1 MLGAHGFRFPG
12 SSYTKFGFGRV
23 GLVAADQLDLGLGLG
38 GVDPVGWVAPLD
50 HARPEVMFLDL

>member
-12 SSYTKFGFGRV
+12 SSNTKFGFGRV

-50 HARPEVMFLDL
+50 HARPVVIFWVL